1 MKSAR
6 TAFCAAL
13 ALAAPPAAA
22 QPAAPVKLEMAYAGV
37 LNALHL
43 PGEAKVM
50 VMTVVERVGPSD
62 FATGAD
68 IQTYGLLKA
77 LKHVDIRTD
86 AAGPVEAGVP
96 HPRTFEFTTFEDK
109 KTKHVSMTWTASDVL
124 ETPPHKDGGQPPPTA
139 ALKLSAADPVTV
151 FSRAPYAA
159 DGPALCARNW
169 RFFDG
174 AQIYEL
180 QFQPGK
186 AAVPSAAERTLGLT
200 AAHSC
205 PVRYAEIAGFTHRA
219 GDHKEDWLKGDLIA
233 RFGKVG
239 AAGPWIFVSLKADT
253 FLGYAKIELTGV
265 KAGTP

>member
-1 MKSAR
+1 MKFAP
-6 TAFCAAL
+6 AVLAAAL
-13 ALAAPPAAA
+13 AATPAAA
-22 QPAAPVKLEMAYAGV
+22 QPAAPVQLQLAYAGV

-43 PGEAKVM
+43 PGEVKVLAM
-50 VMTVVERVGPSD
+50 QVVERVGPAD
-62 FATGAD
+62 YATGAE
-68 IQTYGLLKA
+68 IQTFGLLRA

-86 AAGPVEAGVP
+86 AAGPVEGGVP
-96 HPRTFEFTTFEDK
+96 HPRAFEFTTYERQ
-109 KTKHVSMTWTASDVL
+109 KTKHVTLTWTNSDVL
-124 ETPPHKDGGQPPPTA
+124 QTPPHKDGGHPPPTA
-139 ALKLSAADPVTV
+139 VLKLGASDPVTV

-186 AAVPSAAERTLGLT
+186 AVEPTATERALGLT
-200 AAHSC
+200 AAQTC
-205 PVRYAEIAGFTHRA
+205 PVRYAEIAGFTHRP
-219 GDHKEDWLKGDLIA
+219 GDHKEDWLRSDLAA

-239 AAGPWIFVSLKADT
+239 AGGPWVFVSLKADT

-265 KAGTP
+265 KARTP

>member
-1 MKSAR
+1 MKSAP
-6 TAFCAAL
+6 AAL
-13 ALAAPPAAA
+13 AAVLVATTPAPA
-22 QPAAPVKLEMAYAGV
+22 QPVTPVKLEMAYAGV

-43 PGEAKVM
+43 PGEAKVLEM
-50 VMTVVERVGPSD
+50 HVVERVGPTD

-68 IQTYGLLKA
+68 IRTFGLLRA
-77 LKHVDIRTD
+77 LKHIDIRTD

-96 HPRTFEFTTFEDK
+96 HPHAFEFTNTEPK
-109 KTKHVSMTWTASDVL
+109 RTKHVTITWTATDVL
-124 ETPPHKDGGQPPPTA
+124 QTPPHKDGGHPPPTLA
-139 ALKLSAADPVTV
+139 QKLGSADPVTV

-159 DGPALCARNW
+159 SGAALCQRNW

-186 AAVPSAAERTLGLT
+186 PVDATAAERALGLT
-200 AAHSC
+200 AAESC
-205 PVRYAEIAGFTHRA
+205 PVRYAEIAGFTHRP
-219 GDHKEDWLKGDLIA
+219 GDHKEDWLNGDLIA

-239 AAGPWIFVSLKADT
+239 ADGPWVFVSLKADT

-265 KAGTP
+265 KAGPP

>member
-1 MKSAR
+1 MKL
-6 TAFCAAL
+6 AAL
-13 ALAAPPAAA
+13 ALCATLIATPAVAE
-22 QPAAPVKLEMAYAGV
+22 PAPVKIEMAYAGV

-43 PGEAKVM
+43 PGEVKVLT
-50 VMTVVERVGPSD
+50 MTVVERVGAAD
-62 FATGAD
+62 YATGAD

-96 HPRTFEFTTFEDK
+96 HPHAFEFTTFEGK
-109 KTKHVSMTWTASDVL
+109 KTKHVTITWTASGVL
-124 ETPPHKDGGQPPPTA
+124 QTPPHKDGGQPPPTVA
-139 ALKLSAADPVTV
+139 QKLGSADPVTV

-159 DGPALCARNW
+159 DGPSLCARNW
-169 RFFDG
+169 RFYDG

-186 AAVPSAAERTLGLT
+186 AADPSAAERAIGLT
-200 AAHSC
+200 AAHVC

-219 GDHKEDWLKGDLIA
+219 GDHKEDWLKGDLAA

-239 AAGPWIFVSLKADT
+239 AGGPWIFVSLRADT

-265 KAGTP
+265 KTGPP